1 MRKKN
6 SVKIL
11 ALILAILM
19 VLTLFT
25 GIIASLRADGTGR
38 TPAEIQREIDHARG
52 QISNLEGQTAA
63 IDAQIEENEA
73 LLDDLREQEG
83 MYLEQLELLQTQLDA
98 LRARIEIIEEQ
109 IDIYERM
116 IADKQARLE
125 EAIEREQEQ
134 LELYQRRIR
143 AMEER
148 GRISYIQILLSAR
161 SFSELVTRIHDASE
175 IMAADQRL
183 SEALERYRVA
193 VQDYKAEL
201 LADQEELEILI
212 AQLESERDALQVEE
226 ANMIAL
232 IRTIE
237 EQIQYNEELY
247 RQLQAERERFE
258 AEILAIAQDLSA
270 LTAEQQEAILEQERQ
285 MAANPGGGGSGGG
298 GMGTPARQGT
308 GHFVWPSDS
317 STRVTSGFGPRR
329 SPGGI
334 GSTNHRGID
343 IGAAS
348 GTGVLAA
355 ASGVVVRSEWN
366 GGFGLFILIR
376 HGNLG
381 GDSYYTVYA
390 HNSRNLVS
398 AGDAV
403 VQGQRIALVGSTGN
417 STGPHIHF
425 EIIRN
430 GVHVDPMIYFR

>member
-1 MRKKN
+1 MQKKK
-6 SVKIL
+6 SVRIF
-11 ALILAILM
+11 AIVLAILM

-25 GIIASLRADGTGR
+25 GIFASLMAEGTERSLADINREISNAQGRITDLEGR
-38 TPAEIQREIDHARG
+38 TA
-52 QISNLEGQTAA
+52 NV
-63 IDAQIEENEA
+63 DAQIRENEA
-73 LLDDLREQEG
+73 LLGDLREQEG
-83 MYLEQLELLQTQLDA
+83 MYLEQLELLQAQLDA
-98 LRARIEIIEEQ
+98 LRARIVIIEEQ

-116 IADKQARLE
+116 IADKQIRVD
-125 EAIEREQEQ
+125 EAVEREQEQ

-161 SFSELVTRIHDASE
+161 SFSDLVTRIHDASE

-183 SEALERYRVA
+183 SESLERYRLA

-201 LADQEELEILI
+201 QADQDELEILI

-226 ANMIAL
+226 ANMLEL

-258 AEILAIAQDLSA
+258 VEILAVTQNLTA
-270 LTAEQQEAILEQERQ
+270 LTAEQQERIREQEQ
-285 MAANPGGGGSGGG
+285 HMAANPGSG
-298 GMGTPARQGT
+298 GMGTPARQGG

-329 SPGGI
+329 SPGGV

-355 ASGVVVRSEWN
+355 ANGVVVRSGWN

-376 HGNLG
+376 HGNMG
-381 GDSYYTVYA
+381 GNNYYTVYA
-390 HNSRNLVS
+390 HNSQNLVS
-398 AGDAV
+398 AGDTV
-403 VQGQRIALVGSTGN
+403 VQGQIIGRVGSTGN

-425 EIIRN
+425 EIIRD
-430 GVHVDPMIYFR
+430 GVHVNPMIYFQ